1 MTMSI
6 EVARQALLWCSVI
19 NYAMLLLWFVI
30 FVFAHDAFY
39 RLHLRWFQLS
49 VDQFDLINY
58 VLMAV
63 YKLGIVLLNIVPCIA
78 LYIVA

>member
-30 FVFAHDAFY
+30 FVFAHDTLY
-39 RLHLRWFQLS
+39 RLQLRWFQLS